1 MFTISM
7 VCLPFYPCFHLFTV
21 NALLN
26 LSVSIN
32 TCLGRLLISQLSL
45 SRVLSLP
52 LPLPPSHPSNP
63 PSSPLTIQQKK
74 QPKSDDDDE
83 VAAAPKLNRMPTA
96 AAAAK
101 RSKKRRASSSSSSR
115 EVEDP
120 DVIPF
125 LASTRF
131 KRGSA
136 LTSSGAGG
144 VLGTLA
150 KRAGK
155 ALVASSVFRF
165 VAEEKIFETVVGML
179 AYRVAFQWSKDTTA
193 TKKARLLFTVYICL
207 YLGALLYS
215 RQQAIVLQDTRTVK
229 VAAMP
234 AMLSSLFDVAKK
246 LKKGEGLGSLGGG
259 GGMGGLMGG
268 LQGVVSPQEK
278 EMKFKEYDLSQVK
291 SALDRFSMFLVGM
304 TFLHFKMKN
313 TYMIMY
319 WG

>member
-1 MFTISM
+1 MT
-7 VCLPFYPCFHLFTV
+7 
-21 NALLN
+21 
-26 LSVSIN
+26 
-32 TCLGRLLISQLSL
+32 
-45 SRVLSLP
+45 
-52 LPLPPSHPSNP
+52 
-63 PSSPLTIQQKK
+63 
-74 QPKSDDDDE
+74 
-83 VAAAPKLNRMPTA
+83 TA

-101 RSKKRRASSSSSSR
+101 RSKKRRASSSSSSQ
-115 EVEDP
+115 EEDDP

-136 LTSSGAGG
+136 LTSAGAGG
-144 VLGTLA
+144 MFGTLA

-155 ALVASSVFRF
+155 ALVASSAFRF

-193 TKKARLLFTVYICL
+193 TKKARLLFTLYICL
-207 YLGALLYS
+207 YLGALIYS
-215 RQQAIVLQDTRTVK
+215 RQQAIILQDTRTVK

-246 LKKGEGLGSLGGG
+246 LKKGEGLGALGGG
-259 GGMGGLMGG
+259 GGGVGGLMGG
-268 LQGVVSPQEK
+268 LQGLASPQEK
-278 EMKFKEYDLSQVK
+278 EMTFKEYDLSQVK

>member
-1 MFTISM
+1 MFTIYM
-7 VCLPFYPCFHLFTV
+7 ACFPFYPCFHLFTN
-21 NALLN
+21 NALLY
-26 LSVSIN
+26 LCVLIN
-32 TCLGRLLISQLSL
+32 TCLGRLLVSQPSL
-45 SRVLSLP
+45 SHVLQ
-52 LPLPPSHPSNP
+52 LPPPSHHHPSNP
-63 PSSPLTIQQKK
+63 SLPKPPIQQKK
-74 QPKSDDDDE
+74 QAKSDDDDE
-83 VAAAPKLNRMPTA
+83 VAAALKLNRMPTA

-101 RSKKRRASSSSSSR
+101 RSKKRRASPSSSSSQ
-115 EVEDP
+115 EEDDP

-136 LTSSGAGG
+136 LTSSGAGE
-144 VLGTLA
+144 VFGTLA

-165 VAEEKIFETVVGML
+165 IAEEKIFETVVGML

-193 TKKARLLFTVYICL
+193 TKKARLLFTLYICL

-215 RQQAIVLQDTRTVK
+215 RQQAIVLQDSRTVK
-229 VAAMP
+229 VTAMP

-246 LKKGEGLGSLGGG
+246 LKKGEGLGA

-278 EMKFKEYDLSQVK
+278 EMTFKEYDLSQVK

>member
-1 MFTISM
+1 
-7 VCLPFYPCFHLFTV
+7 
-21 NALLN
+21 
-26 LSVSIN
+26 
-32 TCLGRLLISQLSL
+32 
-45 SRVLSLP
+45 
-52 LPLPPSHPSNP
+52 
-63 PSSPLTIQQKK
+63 
-74 QPKSDDDDE
+74 
-83 VAAAPKLNRMPTA
+83 MPTV

-101 RSKKRRASSSSSSR
+101 RSKKRRSSSTSQ
-115 EVEDP
+115 EDDDDP

-131 KRGSA
+131 KRGNS

-144 VLGTLA
+144 VFATLA

-155 ALVASSVFRF
+155 TLVASSAFRF
-165 VAEEKIFETVVGML
+165 IAEEKLFETVIGML

-193 TKKARLLFTVYICL
+193 LKKARLLFTLYICL

-215 RQQAIVLQDTRTVK
+215 RQQAIELQDTRTLK

-246 LKKGEGLGSLGGG
+246 LKKGEGIGEAGV
-259 GGMGGLMGG
+259 GGLMGG
-268 LQGVVSPQEK
+268 LQGLASPQEK
-278 EMKFKEYDLSQVK
+278 EMTFKEYDLGQIK

-319 WG
+319 WGYVSL